1 VSYTPN
7 AEETYTTDT
16 FNYTVGDTCGA
27 TSNIAPCQVFIGEG
41 GGENDGDDCSQN
53 QAPVAVHDNAST
65 PIATAVVIDLTGND
79 SDYNGNMD
87 PTAVVITLGPD
98 KGTLVNNGDGTV
110 SYTPNAEETYT
121 TDTFNYT
128 VGDTCGATSNIAPCQ
143 VFIGEG
149 GGGDGGDDGNHMPT
163 ANFDGAETAMETAV
177 TIDILAN
184 DTDLDE
190 DELDTASVVITQEPH
205 KGTAVINPDGTVTY
219 TPNEGVA
226 GTMDTFNYTVD
237 DVHGATSNIATV
249 SVAIGFETDSDDA
262 SGGVGG
268 NSGRSGTPGARGGT
282 GNTGG
287 VTQGG
292 TRTL

>member
-1 VSYTPN
+1 
-7 AEETYTTDT
+7 
-16 FNYTVGDTCGA
+16 
-27 TSNIAPCQVFIGEG
+27 
-41 GGENDGDDCSQN
+41 
-53 QAPVAVHDNAST
+53 
-65 PIATAVVIDLTGND
+65 
-79 SDYNGNMD
+79 
-87 PTAVVITLGPD
+87 
-98 KGTLVNNGDGTV
+98 
-110 SYTPNAEETYT
+110 
-121 TDTFNYT
+121 
-128 VGDTCGATSNIAPCQ
+128 
-143 VFIGEG
+143 
-149 GGGDGGDDGNHMPT
+149 
-163 ANFDGAETAMETAV
+163 METAV